1 MENMEQ
7 NRPDLKG
14 PDQQIQL
21 VLNSPDTEEDSIDLG
36 NVFRNMKQKRRI
48 FAWVLVLCLLVGICA
63 PLLMYQFTKQ
73 PLTVSSLVTLRY
85 ETPVKVQQRNARGE
99 MVWVVPENPEYEEVS
114 DLTAPDGEELNLSLI
129 SSSYVLQSALSGVK
143 LSTPITA
150 SQLGANLQVNAILTE
165 ESQRTKETL
174 EGLHEAKSNDAY
186 NQLRSAEMKYQ
197 NRFVVSLTNGFGD
210 EDSRVKIQLKDEEL
224 RLLLN
229 RVLSAYNDYLV
240 MTYADLKLPEDQ
252 LASID
257 TENLDVLD
265 SLDQVRG
272 ALESLNEYCAAR
284 SEQTIAY
291 RSWKTGRTL
300 TDWTETLEL
309 IQSTRVD
316 YLYSMV
322 SENGMTLDKNALMT
336 GWRYQLRTAR
346 NRLDE
351 VNENISETKK
361 ILASYKNDDVY
372 VSMQESDAIKETKA
386 VSDYY
391 NTLVL
396 QMLTYYDEA
405 AKLKTTI
412 ADYESR
418 ISRMDAMSETEVTEA
433 VRQELEDVVTSARDV
448 YAGIRAHMEEIFQ
461 TPMYTTYELHSGAQG
476 KEVSILSAS
485 AKKMIIG
492 AVAGAV
498 IAFGLWFLAAL
509 APEFMGGRKNREKEA
524 A

>member
-21 VLNSPDTEEDSIDLG
+21 VLNSPDSEETTIDLG
-36 NVFRNMKQKRRI
+36 NVFHNMKLKSRI

-85 ETPVKVQQRNARGE
+85 ETPVRVQQRNARGQT
-99 MVWVVPENPEYEEVS
+99 VWVVPENPEYEEVS

-174 EGLHEAKSNDAY
+174 EGLYEAKSNDAY

-229 RVLSAYNDYLV
+229 RILSAYNDYLV

-252 LASID
+252 IASID

-300 TDWTETLEL
+300 MDWTETLEL

-322 SENGMTLDKNALMT
+322 SENGMTLDKTALMT

-433 VRQELEDVVTSARDV
+433 VRQELEDVVASARDV

-476 KEVSILSAS
+476 KEESFLSAS